1 MSFSGSAPRTT
12 RSAASPGRRVPSSP
26 LRYRNAP
33 AVTVAACGTFHRGS
47 AEPPALLYFTNESLD
62 QADVYAVSSGGAS
75 TRIGTVSGGRTDT
88 LTVPRD
94 VVARN
99 DNVNLVARL
108 LARSAMPSSGPIPI
122 HPGDHLAVR
131 LPIDQKMLVV
141 LPGDP

>member
-1 MSFSGSAPRTT
+1 MRRPRQRNVHRSPAG
-12 RSAASPGRRVPSSP
+12 RSALVAF
-26 LRYRNAP
+26 AMAIT

-47 AEPPALLYFTNESLD
+47 GEPPALLYFTNESLD

-122 HPGDHLAVR
+122 RPGDHLAVR

>member
-1 MSFSGSAPRTT
+1 MRRPRQRDVHRSPTG
-12 RSAASPGRRVPSSP
+12 RSALVAF
-26 LRYRNAP
+26 AM
-33 AVTVAACGTFHRGS
+33 AIAAATVGACGTVHRGS
-47 AEPPALLYFTNESLD
+47 GEPPALLYFTNESLD

-108 LARSAMPSSGPIPI
+108 LARSVTPSSGPIPI
-122 HPGDHLAVR
+122 RPGDHLAVR